1 MNQQSAKK
9 SPPPPSNLPTIR
21 IVVADDHPVVR
32 FGVKNMLQNEPG
44 FEVIGEAEDG
54 DDAITQTLEL
64 EPDILLLDVA
74 MPRLPG
80 LEAMRAIMTKSPRVK
95 IVLLTSTISTQQVI
109 EALQIGARGIVLK
122 DSVVGDLAQALR
134 AVLGGDYW
142 IGGER
147 VANLLKALQGL
158 QAQAAAVPE
167 RKTYGLTPRELEVVT
182 CIVEGC
188 SNRDIAKQF
197 SISEETVKRH
207 LSNVHFQVKRGGLQ
221 HPDAAEA
228 PLRGHHLVNEIHF
241 HAVVRLEGF
250 DVGLMELV
258 ELRVGLVGE
267 DNHVRREPVF
277 ERVLRG
283 LLNSGRRLRPGCF
296 CAILARLFPCLSRRH
311 WWYLWVENSLGRWL
325 AVLRLPVSC

>member
-1 MNQQSAKK
+1 MSQQAAKK
-9 SPPPPSNLPTIR
+9 STPAGGVTPIR

-32 FGVKNMLQNEPG
+32 FGVRNMLLNEPG
-44 FEVIGEAEDG
+44 FEVVGEAEDG

-64 EPDILLLDVA
+64 EPDILLLDIL

-95 IVLLTSTISTQQVI
+95 IVLLTGTISVQQII

-122 DSVVGDLAQALR
+122 QSVAGDLTQALR

-147 VANLLKALQGL
+147 VANLLKALQEL

-188 SNRDIAKQF
+188 SNRDIATQF

-207 LSNVHFQVKRGGLQ
+207 LSNVFDKTGVST
-221 HPDAAEA
+221 
-228 PLRGHHLVNEIHF
+228 
-241 HAVVRLEGF
+241 RLELALF
-250 DVGLMELV
+250 AIAHKLV
-258 ELRVGLVGE
+258 EL
-267 DNHVRREPVF
+267 
-277 ERVLRG
+277 
-283 LLNSGRRLRPGCF
+283 
-296 CAILARLFPCLSRRH
+296 
-311 WWYLWVENSLGRWL
+311 
-325 AVLRLPVSC
+325 

>member
-1 MNQQSAKK
+1 MSQQAQKK
-9 SPPPPSNLPTIR
+9 SPSPTTSVATIR

-32 FGVKNMLQNEPG
+32 FGVRNMLQNEPG
-44 FEVIGEAEDG
+44 FEVVGEAEDG

-64 EPDILLLDVA
+64 EPDILLLDLL

-95 IVLLTSTISTQQVI
+95 IVLLTSTITPQQII

-122 DSVVGDLAQALR
+122 DSVVGDLGNALR

-147 VANLLKALQGL
+147 VANLVKALQEL
-158 QAQAAAVPE
+158 MAKAAAVPE

-207 LSNVHFQVKRGGLQ
+207 LSNVFDKTGVST
-221 HPDAAEA
+221 
-228 PLRGHHLVNEIHF
+228 
-241 HAVVRLEGF
+241 RLELALF
-250 DVGLMELV
+250 SIAHKLV
-258 ELRVGLVGE
+258 EL
-267 DNHVRREPVF
+267 
-277 ERVLRG
+277 
-283 LLNSGRRLRPGCF
+283 
-296 CAILARLFPCLSRRH
+296 
-311 WWYLWVENSLGRWL
+311 
-325 AVLRLPVSC
+325 